1 MSASAGMAC
10 SSLARKAKTMS
21 NKFDA
26 KAYQS
31 NTAKLVKDAIA
42 SSVNHFEK
50 LKAAGIAAVTCAI
63 HTDIANIQPLND
75 LFKGISRPDAS
86 GLIAFISNVNIKFGG
101 KNSEGK
107 PVNLIGFKPS
117 EGTFHRVE
125 SDKDDVAK
133 IILAGRK
140 AFSSPEAVGII
151 AAIKWEKMPRET
163 EAGNTFNVNSHI
175 ARAVK
180 GLINNG
186 YVDLAKTINRDA
198 GTFGL
203 SADAFAEAVKNSD
216 ITTKLEKVEKQRNKL
231 LAAQAAQAN
240 GNVTPQLVAANG

>member
-1 MSASAGMAC
+1 MPASAGMAC
-10 SSLARKAKTMS
+10 FSLARKAKTMS

-75 LFKGISRPDAS
+75 LFKGVSRPDAS

-133 IILAGRK
+133 LILAGRK
-140 AFSSPEAVGII
+140 AFTSADETTI
-151 AAIKWEKMPRET
+151 AAIKWEKMARET
-163 EAGNTFNVNSHI
+163 EAGNVFNINSHV
-175 ARAVK
+175 ARFLK
-180 GLINNG
+180 GLINAG
-186 YVDLAKTINRDA
+186 YVELAKTVNRDV

-203 SADAFAEAVKNSD
+203 TSDAFAEAVKNSD